1 MELFASVREDQPGA
15 VGGFDLELLGLPG
28 AKGCSPGKHS
38 LGGGEELGL

>member
-1 MELFASVREDQPGA
+1 MREDQPGA